1 MVSRGTDRMGREYR
15 CAWLCRASQQLGLR
29 ELPTRSGELSMPVR
43 IVLALVRLQECSV
56 ASLGICRYR
65 PSADKAAAGTSKG
78 LRTDWVPCSVHR
90 NESMLCTLDSSAYTE
105 CWYIRN
111 LWFSEEFTKPLPA
124 DAWISWNPFL
134 RRSGYHRISWNP
146 EFRGYGLHEIWASG
160 SMNFMRSMRLDA
172 WIS

>member
-1 MVSRGTDRMGREYR
+1 MGRGYR

-43 IVLALVRLQECSV
+43 IVLALVRLQACSV
-56 ASLGICRYR
+56 ASLGIYRYP

-78 LRTDWVPCSVHR
+78 LHTDWVPCSVHR

-111 LWFSEEFTKPLPA
+111 L
-124 DAWISWNPFL
+124 
-134 RRSGYHRISWNP
+134 
-146 EFRGYGLHEIWASG
+146 
-160 SMNFMRSMRLDA
+160 
-172 WIS
+172 